1 MSSRYS
7 DWARSLEGGLKVGRS
22 PLMPWVLMPMAVSGR
37 PTLTGANADT
47 DGMAHR
53 AKSEL
58 TTFIILDILCLLCID
73 ANNPIRV
80 QFRRLL

>member
-1 MSSRYS
+1 
-7 DWARSLEGGLKVGRS
+7 
-22 PLMPWVLMPMAVSGR
+22 MPMAVSGR

-80 QFRRLL
+80 QFRRLLYNRTTTTKRGACMQGHGDGLAFNFA